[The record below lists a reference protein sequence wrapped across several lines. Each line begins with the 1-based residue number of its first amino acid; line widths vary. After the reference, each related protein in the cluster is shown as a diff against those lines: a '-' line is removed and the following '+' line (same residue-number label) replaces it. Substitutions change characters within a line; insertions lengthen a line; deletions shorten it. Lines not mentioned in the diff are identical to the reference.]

1 MEGDNITHRV
11 ENRTVNNTQTMQ
23 ETDKVQMSSIK
34 LAHSNIN
41 SIRHKVDDIAHELSD
56 YDIICISETK
66 LNDSISTTNLVL
78 TRLHSKNLDNP

>member
-1 MEGDNITHRV
+1 MEGDNITHKV
-11 ENRTVNNTQTMQ
+11 GNRPVNNPQTID
-23 ETDKVQMSSIK
+23 ETDKIQMSSIK

-66 LNDSISTTNLVL
+66 QRLNYNLKSCAKHL
-78 TRLHSKNLDNP
+78 